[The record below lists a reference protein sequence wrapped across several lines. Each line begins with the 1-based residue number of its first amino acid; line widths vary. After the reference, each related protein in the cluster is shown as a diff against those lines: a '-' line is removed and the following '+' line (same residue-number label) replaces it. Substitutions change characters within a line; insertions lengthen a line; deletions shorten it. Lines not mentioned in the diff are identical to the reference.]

1 MSKIEFSKE
10 EKELIISKIQHY
22 FSEELDQEIGRF
34 DAESFLDFLS
44 KELGPYFYNRGLF
57 DAQSVVKERLESIND
72 AIYEIEKP
80 TDFIR

>member
-34 DAESFLDFLS
+34 DAEFFLDFLS